1 MGELEKLEPL
11 RSLVELSVVSNAV
24 ARRMLHRPLLVFRMP
39 NLHIIDGIPISEEE
53 RAKADMYFME
63 QQVRAARQPTRPPSW
78 QPSLVICF
86 FNLVCSFM
94 FRCYLHD
101 RVVDRVC
108 KCAFHN
114 LCTKFHSFI
123 P

>member
-63 QQVRAARQPTRPPSW
+63 QQVRAARPPTRPPSW

-86 FNLVCSFM
+86 W
-94 FRCYLHD
+94 
-101 RVVDRVC
+101 
-108 KCAFHN
+108 
-114 LCTKFHSFI
+114 I
-123 P
+123 

>member
-63 QQVRAARQPTRPPSW
+63 QQVRAAGPNARHLGSHFW
-78 QPSLVICF
+78 SFVCGFSLF
-86 FNLVCSFM
+86 FYVSL
-94 FRCYLHD
+94 LL
-101 RVVDRVC
+101 
-108 KCAFHN
+108 A
-114 LCTKFHSFI
+114 
-123 P
+123 